1 VQLLVSVRDA
11 IEAAVALEAGAHI
24 VDAKEPDRG
33 PLAAVDPEVLAAIT
47 QRLPAST
54 PISAALGEPADVG
67 ALEQA
72 LACRCAA
79 LLHHPAYVK
88 FVIPALAPDVLAA
101 CVAATRAAV
110 PHARVVLATYADRSE
125 APLVEVARLVG
136 TAGADGVLVDTASKG
151 RSLLDIVPAA
161 VLEAFVGMGHASG
174 LFVALAGSL
183 SAEDL
188 PRVAALGA
196 DVAGVRGAACD
207 GGRNA
212 RLSGLR
218 VRALR
223 LVVERG
229 PRARAALSS

>member
-33 PLAAVDPEVLAAIT
+33 PLAAVHPEVLAEIAR
-47 QRLPAST
+47 RLPAAS
-54 PISAALGEPADVG
+54 PISVALGEPSDVG

-72 LACRCAA
+72 LACRRS
-79 LLHHPAYVK
+79 LLLDRPAYVK
-88 FVIPALAPDVLAA
+88 FVIPSLAPEELAA

-110 PHARVVLATYADRSE
+110 PRVRVVLATYADRGA
-125 APLVEVARLVG
+125 APLVEVARLVAA
-136 TAGADGVLVDTASKG
+136 AGADGVLVDTAAKG
-151 RSLLDIVPAA
+151 RSLLDIVPRT
-161 VLEAFVGMGHASG
+161 VLEAFVAAGHADG

-183 SAEDL
+183 SADDL

-196 DVAGVRGAACD
+196 DVAGVRGAACY

-212 RLSGLR
+212 GLSGTR
-218 VRALR
+218 VRGLLRALAS
-223 LVVERG
+223 G
-229 PRARAALSS
+229 PRAFAALSS